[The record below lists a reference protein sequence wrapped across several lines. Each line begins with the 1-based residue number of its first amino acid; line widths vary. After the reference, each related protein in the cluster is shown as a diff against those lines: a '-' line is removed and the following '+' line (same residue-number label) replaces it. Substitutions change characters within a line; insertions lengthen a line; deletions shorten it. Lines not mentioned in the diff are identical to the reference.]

1 MNDPRVVKPQLPIG
15 IIVSAVLIGLL
26 VLGFII
32 FAVGYTGYQVQKA
45 KLPGVIISKEFVA
58 EQSREISIGRKGQ
71 LDTMNKDGD
80 YYLTVEAMGPDGA
93 KKKYD
98 VWVPKDMYNRLKVG
112 DKFDVG
118 PYLVKE

>member
-15 IIVSAVLIGLL
+15 VIVSAVVIGLL
-26 VLGFII
+26 VLGFVI

-58 EQSREISIGRKGQ
+58 DEAREISIGRKGQ
-71 LDTMNKDGD
+71 LDARDKDGD
-80 YYLTVEAMGPDGA
+80 YYITVEAMGPDGA
-93 KKKYD
+93 KKPYD
-98 VWVPKDMYNRLKVG
+98 VWVPKEMYERLKVG